1 MDLYGRVKALAEQH
15 GMTISRLE
23 QDAGVANGTIGKWR
37 STNNGP
43 TVATL
48 EKIAKALHMDIRDVL
63 R

>member
-1 MDLYGRVKALAEQH
+1 MDLYARVKSLAEQH
-15 GMTISRLE
+15 GMTIARLE

-37 STNNGP
+37 NSNGP

-48 EKIAKALHMDIRDVL
+48 EKVAKALHMDIRDVF